1 VPSSWCDRSTPRSDP
16 RSAATPTRRA
26 AGADGRPGD
35 RAAAVLNA
43 ARSGTPPPADARAAA
58 TGAGRR
64 WVAAACIAALAALLA
79 SRGAETAAQATINGL
94 VTGTYFA
101 LGAVGLSL
109 VFGVLR
115 LVNFAHGDMLTFGAY
130 VALFLNAGS
139 GWPIVPATLGGVLAT
154 AALAAASELAIWRPM
169 RARRA
174 GGFQMLL
181 ITVGL
186 AFVIR
191 NCIQLA
197 AGADPLQ
204 LRLDVTS
211 AVALPGG
218 LRIGTVELWVVVA
231 GLGALLAVATL
242 LRYGRLGKEMRALA
256 DNLSLAEVAGIDT
269 RRVILATWLFA
280 GALAGLAGVL
290 SSAAAGILT
299 PNFGFQLL
307 LSLFAATILGG
318 IGNAY
323 GALAGGLLLG
333 FAEEW
338 SALFVDAR
346 WKLAVGFVIL
356 ILTLLV
362 RPNGL
367 LGRPA
372 LK

>member
-1 VPSSWCDRSTPRSDP
+1 ML
-16 RSAATPTRRA
+16 SAAWHFA
-26 AGADGRPGD
+26 AGRLGVLLGPGRRGAPALGAVSGA
-35 RAAAVLNA
+35 RLWAFAVSLAVLA
-43 ARSGTPPPADARAAA
+43 VLVVQRGVQA
-58 TGAGRR
+58 T
-64 WVAAACIAALAALLA
+64 
-79 SRGAETAAQATINGL
+79 AQAAINGL

-130 VALFLNAGS
+130 IALLLNVALDLPIAVAVLGS
-139 GWPIVPATLGGVLAT
+139 VITT
-154 AALAAASELAIWRPM
+154 AALGVISELAIWRPM

-174 GGFQMLL
+174 GALQMLL
-181 ITVGL
+181 IAIGL

-191 NCIQLA
+191 NAIQLV

-204 LRLDVTS
+204 LRLDVTT
-211 AVALPGG
+211 AVALPAG
-218 LRIGTVELWVVVA
+218 LRVGTVELGVVVV
-231 GLGALLAVATL
+231 GLSALLGVATV
-242 LRYGRLGKEMRALA
+242 LRFGRLGKEMRALA
-256 DNLSLAEVAGIDT
+256 DNLALAEVAGIDT
-269 RRVILATWLFA
+269 GWVIVTTWLFA

-290 SSAAAGILT
+290 SAAAAGVMT

-307 LSLFAATILGG
+307 LSLFAAMVLGG

-323 GALAGGLLLG
+323 GALVGGLLLG

-338 SALFVDAR
+338 STLFIDPR
-346 WKLAVGFVIL
+346 WKLAVGFAIL
-356 ILTLLV
+356 ILTLLL
-362 RPNGL
+362 RPGGV